1 MIQAGDKLP
10 LPLDGIRVLDATHI
24 VAGPF
29 CSMILA
35 DMGAD
40 VIKIERPGTG
50 DLVRNRGP
58 FLKSEDGREMSSRFL
73 GVNRNKRSVA
83 MDLRNPRCKEAFEE
97 MVRNSDVL
105 LDNWGPGAFRRLGLG
120 YDHLSEIN
128 PGMVYASIT
137 GYGDSEGLSGPYS
150 DRPANNMSIQAMAGW
165 MEITGDPEGGP
176 HSVGDNIGDS
186 VPGVWTALGIVLALE
201 TKRKTGRGQHVDMA
215 MYDCMFSHMEG
226 TMNVFRAT
234 GEVPTRSRE
243 RLANAGITFRA
254 KDGYVV
260 MAGVRS
266 EARMRELWK
275 LVGREDLLE
284 GDARYLAGPGMDGQF
299 YYDHIIPA
307 IEGWSMGVPK
317 FQVAA
322 TLTEIGFSMG
332 VTQTMADL
340 AVCPQLEARQMFVE
354 TGDDLGGTFQG
365 VKTAARLTA
374 CVDSPAVTAP
384 LLGEHTA
391 EILAKVNDGPGRA
404 GTYPEGQGVEN
415 IMSALE
421 GIRVLDLCIVLAGP
435 TCGRTLGEF
444 GAEVIKIDDPSRP
457 YDIAGNTD
465 VNRGKRSI
473 NINLKTKEGLE
484 VFYKLLETADVVVEN
499 NRASSLARLGI
510 SYDEMKKRKPDIIH
524 ASLNAFGYD
533 GPWAE
538 RPGWEQLAQATSG
551 IQVRRGGRGSAP
563 KLLPYPMNDY
573 GTGLMGAYAVAL
585 AVHERNRTG
594 QGQTVN
600 SGLALTAGLLQSP
613 YFLDYEGYQRDE
625 PEGLGVRGFSA
636 KSRLYRAAD
645 GWLYFHCPSDEAWK
659 QLTALSDFAGL
670 DNSGDDTLTK
680 SLAEVLTSR
689 PREEWEKL
697 INPTGVSVIA
707 NRQVAEFR
715 DDADIRKAGLIVGR
729 DHPGV
734 GQADHLGSVAKLSK
748 TPMRVGRPT
757 PLLGAETD
765 EILIEAGY
773 TGEEIESMKL
783 SGAVVQHQV

>member
-128 PGMVYASIT
+128 PGLVYASIT

-307 IEGWSMGVPK
+307 IEGWSTGIPK

-340 AVCPQLEARQMFVE
+340 AECPQLEARQMFVE
-354 TGDDLGGTFQG
+354 TGDNLGGIFRG
-365 VKTAARLTA
+365 VKTAVRLIA
-374 CVDSPAVTAP
+374 CVASPAVTAP

-391 EILAKVNDGPGRA
+391 EILCSLGGMAAAEV
-404 GTYPEGQGVEN
+404 T
-415 IMSALE
+415 ALE
-421 GIRVLDLCIVLAGP
+421 A
-435 TCGRTLGEF
+435 E
-444 GAEVIKIDDPSRP
+444 GAI
-457 YDIAGNTD
+457 
-465 VNRGKRSI
+465 
-473 NINLKTKEGLE
+473 
-484 VFYKLLETADVVVEN
+484 
-499 NRASSLARLGI
+499 
-510 SYDEMKKRKPDIIH
+510 
-524 ASLNAFGYD
+524 
-533 GPWAE
+533 
-538 RPGWEQLAQATSG
+538 
-551 IQVRRGGRGSAP
+551 
-563 KLLPYPMNDY
+563 
-573 GTGLMGAYAVAL
+573 
-585 AVHERNRTG
+585 
-594 QGQTVN
+594 
-600 SGLALTAGLLQSP
+600 
-613 YFLDYEGYQRDE
+613 
-625 PEGLGVRGFSA
+625 
-636 KSRLYRAAD
+636 
-645 GWLYFHCPSDEAWK
+645 
-659 QLTALSDFAGL
+659 
-670 DNSGDDTLTK
+670 
-680 SLAEVLTSR
+680 
-689 PREEWEKL
+689 
-697 INPTGVSVIA
+697 
-707 NRQVAEFR
+707 
-715 DDADIRKAGLIVGR
+715 
-729 DHPGV
+729 
-734 GQADHLGSVAKLSK
+734 
-748 TPMRVGRPT
+748 
-757 PLLGAETD
+757 
-765 EILIEAGY
+765 
-773 TGEEIESMKL
+773 
-783 SGAVVQHQV
+783 